1 MSPGDA
7 ILGGQLLVAVP
18 IALAAGL
25 VAFLSPCVLPIVPGY
40 LGLVTSLAGDKG
52 SRGRVLLGVA
62 LFIAGFTLVFVL
74 GTFVVGASSEFLIR
88 YRDLI
93 IPVLGVV
100 LIVLGIVFVG
110 GLGLLQRMWKPQQLR
125 KGSLWAAPLVG
136 VGFAVGWT
144 PCMGPTFAAI
154 AVLALDSGTAWQ
166 GALLGLV
173 YALGLGIPFLLIA
186 LGFGWA
192 SRSVAWVKRHIR
204 AINIAGG
211 VLLMLLGVLMVT
223 GLWTMASNAMQ
234 GWVSG
239 VVTIL

>member
-1 MSPGDA
+1 MSPQDA
-7 ILGGQLLVAVP
+7 ILGGQLLVALP

-40 LGLVTSLAGDKG
+40 LGLVTSLAGGKDA
-52 SRGRVLLGVA
+52 RRRVLLGVA
-62 LFIAGFTLVFVL
+62 LFIAGFALVFVL
-74 GTFVVGASSEFLIR
+74 GTFVVGATSEFLIR
-88 YRDLI
+88 YRDPI
-93 IPVLGVV
+93 IRVLGVV

-110 GLGLLQRMWKPQQLR
+110 GFGLLQRMWKPQQIR
-125 KGSLWAAPLVG
+125 AGGLWVAPLVG

-154 AVLALDSGTAWQ
+154 AVLALDAGTAWQ

-173 YALGLGIPFLLIA
+173 YALGLGIPFLLLAI
-186 LGFGWA
+186 GVGWA
-192 SRSVAWVKRHIR
+192 SRSVAWVRRHIR

-211 VLLMLLGVLMVT
+211 VMLMLLGLLMVT
-223 GLWTMASNAMQ
+223 GLWTMASNELQ
-234 GWVSG
+234 GWLSG